1 MLQNNNT
8 PQQLLQEVDANIS
21 FPQEEEKVLAFWKD
35 IDAFK
40 TSVKMSEGKKPYSFY
55 DGPPFA
61 TGRFGWDCHGL
72 PIEFEIEKILKRE
85 MIESQKLLSEE
96 DMKDEQKV
104 KEKIASMTLSRADIE
119 NYGIARYNEKCESI
133 VMKYASDWEEIITRL
148 GRWIDFKNDYKTMNF
163 SFMESVW
170 WVFKQLWD
178 KGLVYKGVRV
188 MPYSTGC
195 TTPLSNFEVAQ
206 GYKDVQDTAIT
217 VAFPIIT
224 NDERFKDTSFLAW
237 TTTPWTLPSNLALC
251 VNENFDYVRVYDDQK
266 KWHFI
271 ILEELVPKYFKKA
284 KTNGKFKGA
293 ELVGLK
299 YEPLYD
305 FYRAEFGSVA
315 FKVVSDDYV
324 TNTSGTGIV
333 HQAPGFGEDDYRVC
347 LKHGIF
353 DGKEVL
359 PPCPLD
365 DVGRFVSPIEKFKG
379 MYIKDADHHICD
391 DLRER
396 LRLFKKEA
404 IAHKYPFCWRS
415 DTPLIYRT
423 IPSWFVAVTEL
434 RERLLENNKR
444 TYWVPEHVQEGRFHN
459 WLADCKDWTIS
470 RSRYWG
476 TPIPIWMSDEG
487 EEMVAVGSVAELEQ
501 LSGVK
506 GITNLHRQYIDGI
519 TIPSQKGTGKI
530 LKRVTDVFD
539 CWFESGSMPYAQNH
553 YPFENAEKFKNTFPA
568 DFIAEG
574 LDQTRGWFYTLL
586 VLGTA
591 LFDTCPF
598 QNVIVNGLVLAE
610 DGSKMS
616 KSKKNYPDPKLVIDE
631 HGSDALRLY
640 LINSPVV
647 RAEPLK
653 FKEAGVRDV
662 VKDVLLQW
670 YNAYRFF
677 VQAVRRYV
685 TETGEPFNSDIANSA
700 KIENIMDKWIVSSS
714 NSLLKAIAE
723 EMKAYRL
730 YNVTPKL
737 ETFIDHLTRWYVK
750 MNNKRLKGEQKGQ
763 TKEDRLSALSALFIA
778 LYNSVRIMSPF
789 TPFLCEKMYQNLK
802 NLLSKS
808 EASVHF
814 EMLPQCDESK
824 IDLEIERTVEAMQSV
839 VKVGRTLRVRK
850 NIPSRTPVSEFIVCN
865 VDEDFIRRVKEM
877 DYFIK
882 KELNVHG
889 NIVATSDIRQ
899 YSVKLEASPD
909 NRLLGQRLGKKFRE
923 VNQAI
928 KSLTHEQLVQFLKTR
943 EVVLCGERITSEEL
957 IVISKFV
964 GTEKNYFAD
973 DCSNG
978 TLILNTEVSQELME
992 LGFCRETTSMVQQ
1005 LRKKAGLNFD
1015 DKVDVFVTG
1024 KSSPQ
1029 IVEILKKHTSFIEQ
1043 HLKGMQVFFETPKSE
1058 KPVVISSEMNV
1069 DRINNDNDHVVVVTL
1084 VR

>member
-1 MLQNNNT
+1 MALHYFGR
-8 PQQLLQEVDANIS
+8 IS
-21 FPQEEEKVLAFWKD
+21 A
-35 IDAFK
+35 
-40 TSVKMSEGKKPYSFY
+40 
-55 DGPPFA
+55 
-61 TGRFGWDCHGL
+61 
-72 PIEFEIEKILKRE
+72 KIF
-85 MIESQKLLSEE
+85 Q
-96 DMKDEQKV
+96 
-104 KEKIASMTLSRADIE
+104 
-119 NYGIARYNEKCESI
+119 
-133 VMKYASDWEEIITRL
+133 
-148 GRWIDFKNDYKTMNF
+148 
-163 SFMESVW
+163 
-170 WVFKQLWD
+170 
-178 KGLVYKGVRV
+178 
-188 MPYSTGC
+188 
-195 TTPLSNFEVAQ
+195 
-206 GYKDVQDTAIT
+206 
-217 VAFPIIT
+217 
-224 NDERFKDTSFLAW
+224 
-237 TTTPWTLPSNLALC
+237 
-251 VNENFDYVRVYDDQK
+251 
-266 KWHFI
+266 
-271 ILEELVPKYFKKA
+271 KA

-737 ETFIDHLTRWYVK
+737 ETFIDHLTR
-750 MNNKRLKGEQKGQ
+750 
-763 TKEDRLSALSALFIA
+763 
-778 LYNSVRIMSPF
+778 
-789 TPFLCEKMYQNLK
+789 C
-802 NLLSKS
+802 

-1058 KPVVISSEMNV
+1058 RPVVISSEMNV